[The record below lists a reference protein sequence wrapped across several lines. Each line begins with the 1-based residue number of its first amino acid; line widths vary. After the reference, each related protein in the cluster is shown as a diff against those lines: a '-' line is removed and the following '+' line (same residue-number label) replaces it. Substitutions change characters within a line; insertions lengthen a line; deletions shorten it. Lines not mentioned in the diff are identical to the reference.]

1 MKLRNRTSMHITTE
15 ERIQS
20 KYMDLKFVELFLYL
34 SFVCIA
40 YSMPSYV
47 PYGESLAFAYV
58 FSLTQIMTL
67 QLFHMHKLF
76 LWITVIFATLIPSM
90 QISMAVDNSY
100 SLSTMVWF
108 GGAYMTKEVVFYI
121 HIPRKRDT
129 WNDGIVVL
137 GSVATWLLSGLAIYF
152 VIDLSR
158 NEEPV
163 EKVLYIVNLSTFF
176 VLSRINTSILISA
189 ASRRHSGQV

>member
-189 ASRRHSGQV
+189 ASRRHSGRV

>member
-1 MKLRNRTSMHITTE
+1 MHITTE

-189 ASRRHSGQV
+189 ASRRHSGRV

>member
-1 MKLRNRTSMHITTE
+1 MHTTTE

-47 PYGESLAFAYV
+47 PYGESLAFSYT

-108 GGAYMTKEVVFYI
+108 GCAYMTKEVVFYI
-121 HIPRKRDT
+121 HLPRKRDT
-129 WNDGIVVL
+129 LNDGIVVL

-163 EKVLYIVNLSTFF
+163 EKVLYIVNLSTLF
-176 VLSRINTSILISA
+176 VLSRVNTSTLISA
-189 ASRRHSGQV
+189 VSRRHSGRV

>member
-163 EKVLYIVNLSTFF
+163 EKVLYIVNLSTLF
-176 VLSRINTSILISA
+176 VLSRVNTSTLISTV
-189 ASRRHSGQV
+189 SRRHSGRV